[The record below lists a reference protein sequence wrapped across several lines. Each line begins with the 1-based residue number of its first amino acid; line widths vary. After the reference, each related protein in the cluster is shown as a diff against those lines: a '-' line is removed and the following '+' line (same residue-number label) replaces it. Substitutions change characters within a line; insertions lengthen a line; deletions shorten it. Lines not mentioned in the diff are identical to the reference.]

1 MKVGFVVTVH
11 WSIKIRPKANLLIK
25 RFLDSLFAFC
35 YSDFNVYVVD
45 NQSEFS
51 LKEAIHTFYPY
62 EKTKYIRIDNQKE
75 KGLTGAWNVGLNAA
89 YNEGCDI
96 LINCN
101 DDLWFNET
109 INAFIDFIE
118 SDNNEDSIYG
128 PLTNGVLSSLQKS
141 DRPIARVDR
150 FPMVEGKCL
159 SGFFFGLT
167 KKHYNKF
174 CFKKDEY
181 FNKDNKHNGGDGKWG
196 GQEGQ
201 WIQDASKGLIATLV
215 GDCFIHHDK
224 IRDWRV
230 GKRLDEAGNL

>member
-45 NQSEFS
+45 NQSEF
-51 LKEAIHTFYPY
+51 
-62 EKTKYIRIDNQKE
+62 
-75 KGLTGAWNVGLNAA
+75 
-89 YNEGCDI
+89 
-96 LINCN
+96 
-101 DDLWFNET
+101 
-109 INAFIDFIE
+109 
-118 SDNNEDSIYG
+118 NEDSIYG
-128 PLTNGVLSSLQKS
+128 PLTNGVLSSLQQS
-141 DRPIARVDR
+141 DRPIATVDR